1 MAYIFIFN
9 YPAPESLDCPFSPSL
24 EAMTSAKTQRG
35 ESWLL
40 FRSLWLFSKT
50 SEHCSYHHHGE
61 ITLNNLEGF
70 QPKGKRKWV
79 GGMEEEVEFG
89 NICFKENENLKPKER
104 EALARLSLSMTLDSF
119 SVFPPV
125 CHAHSRTR
133 TPLTRAHPSL
143 PSGD

>member
-1 MAYIFIFN
+1 M
-9 YPAPESLDCPFSPSL
+9 
-24 EAMTSAKTQRG
+24 
-35 ESWLL
+35 

-79 GGMEEEVEFG
+79 GGMEEEGEFG

>member
-1 MAYIFIFN
+1 
-9 YPAPESLDCPFSPSL
+9 
-24 EAMTSAKTQRG
+24 MTSAKTQKG

-50 SEHCSYHHHGE
+50 REPCYHHQRE

-79 GGMEEEVEFG
+79 GGKKEVEFG
-89 NICFKENENLKPKER
+89 NICFKEKEMLKPKER
-104 EALARLSLSMTLDSF
+104 KALAKLSLPLTLESF

-133 TPLTRAHPSL
+133 TLLTRAHPSGDL
-143 PSGD
+143 PP